1 LSFVQAQNDTLVEN
15 LIDADDDTVEVVFDG
30 FLVIL
35 FSGDQGE
42 DVADAV
48 DYVLHED
55 VVFVIFA
62 EEKDVKLI
70 DDFEQDGKATERKD
84 FG

>member
-1 LSFVQAQNDTLVEN
+1 MSFIQAQNDTLVEN
-15 LIDADDDTVEVVFDG
+15 LIDTDDDTVEVVFDC

-62 EEKDVKLI
+62 EEKDVELI
-70 DDFEQDGKATERKD
+70 DDFEQDGKAAERKD

>member
-1 LSFVQAQNDTLVEN
+1 LSFIQAQNDTLVEN
-15 LIDADDDTVEVVFDG
+15 LIDTDDDTVEVVFNS
-30 FLVIL
+30 FLVVL

-48 DYVLHED
+48 DNVLHEY

>member
-1 LSFVQAQNDTLVEN
+1 LSFIQAQNDTLVEN
-15 LIDADDDTVEVVFDG
+15 LIDTDDDTVEVVFDC

-62 EEKDVKLI
+62 EEKDVELI
-70 DDFEQDGKATERKD
+70 DDFEQDGKAAERKD

>member
-1 LSFVQAQNDTLVEN
+1 MSFVQAQNDTLVEN

-48 DYVLHED
+48 DYVLHEY

>member
-1 LSFVQAQNDTLVEN
+1 LSFVQAQNDTFIEN
-15 LIDADDDTVEVVFDG
+15 LIDADDDTVEVVLDG
-30 FLVIL
+30 FLVVL

-55 VVFVIFA
+55 VVFVVFA

-70 DDFEQDGKATERKD
+70 DNFEQDGKATERKD

>member
-1 LSFVQAQNDTLVEN
+1 MSLVQAQNDTFVDN
-15 LIDADDDTVEVVFDG
+15 LIGTDDDTVEVVFDG
-30 FLVIL
+30 FLVVL
-35 FSGDQGE
+35 FGGDQGE

-55 VVFVIFA
+55 IVFVVFA
-62 EEKDVKLI
+62 EEKDVELI
-70 DDFEQDGKATERKD
+70 DDFEQDGKAAERKD

>member
-1 LSFVQAQNDTLVEN
+1 LSFIQAQNDTFIEN
-15 LIDADDDTVEVVFDG
+15 LIDADDDTVEVVLDG
-30 FLVIL
+30 FLVVL

-55 VVFVIFA
+55 VVFVVFA
-62 EEKDVKLI
+62 E
-70 DDFEQDGKATERKD
+70 
-84 FG
+84 